1 MKTTFKMG
9 KISFHATKEGGEVVT
24 RKLVDKDNV
33 RLKQPIDMES
43 TDEKGINISFEM
55 ESLDTTF
62 EASPEEMVEIY
73 KTMGPVL
80 KEIFKTLTVLNS

>member
-9 KISFHATKEGGEVVT
+9 KISFHATKEGGESVT

-33 RLKQPIDMES
+33 KLEKPIDLES
-43 TDEKGINISFEM
+43 TDEMGINISFEM
-55 ESLDTTF
+55 ESLETTF

-80 KEIFKTLTVLNS
+80 KDIFKTLAVLSS

>member
-9 KISFHATKEGGEVVT
+9 KISFHATKEGGAVIT

-33 RLKQPIDMES
+33 RLNKPIDLES
-43 TDEKGINISFEM
+43 TDEKGVNISFEM
-55 ESLDTTF
+55 ESLETTF

-73 KTMGPVL
+73 KTLGPVL
-80 KEIFKTLTVLNS
+80 KDLVKTLAVLSS

>member
-9 KISFHATKEGGEVVT
+9 KISFHATKEGGEAVT
-24 RKLVDKDNV
+24 RKLVGKDNV
-33 RLKQPIDMES
+33 KLENPVDLES
-43 TDEKGINISFEM
+43 TDEMGINISFEM
-55 ESLDTTF
+55 ESLETTF

-80 KEIFKTLTVLNS
+80 KDVFKTLAVLNS

>member
-9 KISFHATKEGGEVVT
+9 KISFHATKEGGEAIT

-33 RLKQPIDMES
+33 KLEKPIDLES
-43 TDEKGINISFEM
+43 TDEMGINISFEM
-55 ESLDTTF
+55 ESLETTF

-80 KEIFKTLTVLNS
+80 KDLMKTLAVLNS

>member
-9 KISFHATKEGGEVVT
+9 KTSFHATKEGGEAVT

-33 RLKQPIDMES
+33 KLEKPVDLES
-43 TDEKGINISFEM
+43 TDEMGINISFEM
-55 ESLDTTF
+55 ESLETTF

-80 KEIFKTLTVLNS
+80 KDIFKTLAVLSS